1 MKKNIIRWGL
11 LIIVGLGILFY
22 NLSKPKLTFY
32 PKQNNEVVELY
43 LLKERFNFDILAD
56 MQEDLSPFINITV
69 TDGKNS
75 SSALIGVDKLDL
87 VQSKCEKRWDCPVFK
102 MSLEQFQKKFNNRNK
117 LKNKSFDSILD
128 NVFESDITKS
138 VK

>member
-1 MKKNIIRWGL
+1 MKKNIIRGGL

-32 PKQNNEVVELY
+32 PRQNNEVVELY
-43 LLKERFNFDILAD
+43 LLKQRFNFDLLVD
-56 MQEDLSPFINITV
+56 MQEDTSPFINITV

-75 SSALIGVDKLDL
+75 SSALIGVDQLDL
-87 VQSKCEKRWDCPVFK
+87 VQRECKVKWDCPVFK
-102 MSLEQFQKKFNNRNK
+102 MSIEHFQKKFNSRNK
-117 LKNKSFDSILD
+117 LKNKSFDSIID

-138 VK
+138 KE